1 MKNYVKHSNKKLSPL
16 IDGEVEG
23 DAAED
28 VLSVLE
34 VPEEADCDVE
44 AGDDDHGRVEDAVPA
59 AEVVRRGHLVLHRQH
74 DPDPLERVDRSPE
87 EQRQLAPVV
96 KIASCSYMSS
106 LSNT

>member
-1 MKNYVKHSNKKLSPL
+1 MCAPFAWAQNSFNHLNPKLSPL

-28 VLSVLE
+28 VLAVLE

-96 KIASCSYMSS
+96 EIALCN
-106 LSNT
+106 L